1 MPQREYNL
9 RTWSKLYDQ
18 LTKTSPKEI
27 DVVWTNNLYD
37 ISFLKRNDRHLYD
50 SLKQTKDIMSDDC
63 SNPVPLTIKNHRK

>member
-37 ISFLKRNDRHLYD
+37 ISFLKRNDRYLYD
-50 SLKQTKDIMSDDC
+50 SLKQTKHSW
-63 SNPVPLTIKNHRK
+63 SGFAQYPTENLV

>member
-27 DVVWTNNLYD
+27 DVVWTSNLYD
-37 ISFLKRNDRHLYD
+37 ISFLKRNDRYLYD

-63 SNPVPLTIKNHRK
+63 SNPVSLTIKNHRK

>member
-9 RTWSKLYDQ
+9 RTWSNLFDQ

-37 ISFLKRNDRHLYD
+37 ISFLKRNDRYLYD